1 MKFGTDLTTG
11 SIFKKYIFFVL
22 PIIASSFLQQLYNAA
37 DTMVVGKFAGDTAL
51 AAVGS
56 TSHLTNLI
64 LNLFIGLS
72 VGINVVCSKY
82 YGAENKGGLKRAI
95 HTSIL
100 MGLIVGV
107 PLAFVGWFGSAYFL
121 GLMGTPVDVIDQAA
135 LYMRVFFLGVPAA
148 LTYNFGAAILRAAGD
163 TKRPLYIL
171 SFAGIVNV
179 VLNLVCVIVFKLG
192 VVGVALG
199 TIVSQAISAVAIIIL
214 LKKNDDEFKL
224 KLSKLT
230 IYKKELKNIISIG
243 VPSGLSGVMFSLSNV
258 IIQSSV
264 NFFGKNA
271 VAANAAA
278 SNVEVF
284 GFLLLSAAE
293 QAVISFVGQNMG
305 AKKFDRVDASV
316 KNSLI
321 FAGVSTVSF
330 AVVVLVFGGFL
341 LGLFTDGHEVI
352 KIGLMKLTI
361 LMSSYFLYVP
371 GQVLGGALK
380 GLGKAVSPTV
390 INAVFVCLLRVVW
403 VFTIFPLRR
412 ELSTVYFSYPVS
424 WSVTSI
430 ATIIVYIRVRKKV
443 FEEEKKRLRQKG
455 II

>member
-1 MKFGTDLTTG
+1 MKFGIDLTTG
-11 SIFKKYIFFVL
+11 SIVKKYIFFVL

-37 DTMVVGKFAGDTAL
+37 DTMVVGKFVGDTAL

-82 YGAENKGGLKRAI
+82 YGADNKEGLKRAI

-100 MGLIVGV
+100 LGLIVGV
-107 PLAFVGWFGSAYFL
+107 PLALVGWFGSAYFL

-148 LTYNFGAAILRAAGD
+148 LTYNFGAAILRSAGD

-171 SFAGIVNV
+171 SFAGVANV

-214 LKKNDDEFKL
+214 LRKNDDEFRL
-224 KLSKLT
+224 RLSKLK
-230 IYKKELKNIISIG
+230 IYKREFNKIIGIG
-243 VPSGLSGVMFSLSNV
+243 IPSGINGVMFSLSNV
-258 IIQSSV
+258 IIQSSI
-264 NFFGKNA
+264 NFFGKDAVAGNA
-271 VAANAAA
+271 VA

-284 GFLLLSAAE
+284 GFLLLASAE

-305 AKKFDRVDASV
+305 ARKFDRVDASV
-316 KNSLI
+316 RNSLI
-321 FAGVSTVSF
+321 FGIISTSVF
-330 AVVVLVFGGFL
+330 AVIVLMAGEFL
-341 LGLFTDGHEVI
+341 LGFFTDGQEVI
-352 KIGLMKLTI
+352 KIGFMKLSI
-361 LMSSYFLYVP
+361 LMGSYVLYAP
-371 GQVLGGALK
+371 GQVLNGALR

-403 VFTIFPLRR
+403 IFTVFPLRK

-424 WSVTSI
+424 WGLTSI
-430 ATIIVYIRVRKKV
+430 ATIIAYIRVRKKV
-443 FEEEKKRLRQKG
+443 FKEEKKRLMQKDM
-455 II
+455 I

>member
-11 SIFKKYIFFVL
+11 SIVKKYIFFVL

-37 DTMVVGKFAGDTAL
+37 DTMVVGKFVGDTAL

-82 YGAENKGGLKRAI
+82 YGAENKEGLKRAI

-121 GLMGTPVDVIDQAA
+121 SLMGTPVDVIDQAA
-135 LYMRVFFLGVPAA
+135 LYMRIFFLGVPAA

-171 SFAGIVNV
+171 SFAGVANV
-179 VLNLVCVIVFKLG
+179 VLNIVCVIVFKLG

-199 TIVSQAISAVAIIIL
+199 TIVSQAISAVAIIIIL
-214 LKKNDDEFKL
+214 RKNDDEFRL
-224 KLSKLT
+224 RLSKLT
-230 IYKKELKNIISIG
+230 IYKKELKKIISIG

-264 NFFGKNA
+264 NLFGKNA
-271 VAANAAA
+271 VAGNAAA

-305 AKKFDRVDASV
+305 ARKFDRVDASV
-316 KNSLI
+316 KTCLI
-321 FAGVSTVSF
+321 FAAVSTVSF
-330 AVVVLVFGGFL
+330 AVIILTFGGFL
-341 LGLFTDGHEVI
+341 LRLFTDGQEVI
-352 KIGLMKLTI
+352 RIGLMKLTI
-361 LMSSYFLYVP
+361 VMSCYALYVP

-390 INAVFVCLLRVVW
+390 INAVCVCLLRVVW
-403 VFTIFPLRR
+403 IFTVFPLRR

-424 WSVTSI
+424 WGLASV
-430 ATIIVYIRVRKKV
+430 ATIIVYILARKKV
-443 FEEEKKRLRQKG
+443 FKEEKEKLK
-455 II
+455 

>member
-11 SIFKKYIFFVL
+11 SIVKKYIFFVL

-37 DTMVVGKFAGDTAL
+37 DTMVVGKFVGDTAL

-82 YGAENKGGLKRAI
+82 YGAENKEGLKRAI

-121 GLMGTPVDVIDQAA
+121 SLMGTPVDVIDQAA
-135 LYMRVFFLGVPAA
+135 LYMRIFFLGVPAA

-171 SFAGIVNV
+171 SFAGVANV

-199 TIVSQAISAVAIIIL
+199 TIVSQAISAVAIIIIL
-214 LKKNDDEFKL
+214 RKNDDEFRL
-224 KLSKLT
+224 RLSKLT

-258 IIQSSV
+258 IIQSSI

-278 SNVEVF
+278 ANIEVF

-330 AVVVLVFGGFL
+330 AVVVLTFGGFL

-371 GQVLGGALK
+371 GQVLSGALK

-390 INAVFVCLLRVVW
+390 INAVCVCLLRVVW
-403 VFTIFPLRR
+403 IFTVFPLRR
-412 ELSTVYFSYPVS
+412 ELSTVYFSYSVS
-424 WSVTSI
+424 WGLASV
-430 ATIIVYIRVRKKV
+430 ATIIVYILARKKV
-443 FEEEKKRLRQKG
+443 FKEEKEKLKQEDM
-455 II
+455 I